1 MERRRRSPSTS
12 IALLGVPLAMS
23 NILSRWFPKSTD
35 RSMVSDG
42 LIARG
47 AEEEDEDEDKKDDD
61 EDDDSEDEGDG
72 YSE

>member
-1 MERRRRSPSTS
+1 MN
-12 IALLGVPLAMS
+12 
-23 NILSRWFPKSTD
+23 NILSRWFPKSAD
-35 RSMVSDG
+35 RSMASDG

-47 AEEEDEDEDKKDDD
+47 AEEEDDEDEDKKDED

>member
-1 MERRRRSPSTS
+1 
-12 IALLGVPLAMS
+12 MS

-35 RSMVSDG
+35 RSMASDG

-47 AEEEDEDEDKKDDD
+47 AEEEDDDEDEDKKDEN